1 MKKAILQIS
10 FLIAFLF
17 GLNFLAE
24 AFPPM
29 PSSITIDTVT
39 STITSILGD
48 PFDSEAELTALTS
61 TTVTDSVADTETIAL
76 TSGYKEYDIYL
87 TQTTDATG
95 AIYLPEQAGMLTDA
109 IAYIY
114 NAGTFAATFPFSAG
128 VQEFNGGEAGDYLE
142 IQAGGHLI
150 YRYTGTRWVCIS
162 NEGSKQYFS
171 TFETVET
178 DFIPITYMNDGTS
191 APAEAALVTSTNS
204 ALCRAFDGAAN
215 EDGKIVWKVPPDID
229 ATVGIKFQ
237 VVGKVGSATAPAE
250 GEVIAF
256 SLAGMSVGNSDILS
270 GAVGT
275 PQTSSLTAAAGYVQ
289 YDEVTTTFSPA
300 ITVTNLAAGETA
312 HLDLI
317 RLATSTDT
325 YAQDFHPYGINIKY
339 MRLHNATF

>member
-1 MKKAILQIS
+1 MAKTRAFIGIAALII
-10 FLIAFLF
+10 FLY
-17 GLNFLAE
+17 GLDYAAN
-24 AFPPM
+24 AFPPT
-29 PSSITIDTVT
+29 PDFITLIS
-39 STITSILGD
+39 STITSILGAG
-48 PFDSEAELTALTS
+48 FDSEAELQEQTS
-61 TTVTDSVADTETIAL
+61 LSVSDSVADGEMLAL
-76 TSGYKEYDIYL
+76 EAGHKFYFVDI
-87 TQTTDATG
+87 TQTTATTG
-95 AIYLPEQAGMLTDA
+95 AVYLPEIGMDKDDV
-109 IAYIY
+109 AYLY
-114 NAGTFAATFPFSAG
+114 NAGTHAATFPFSAG

-178 DFIPITYMNDGTS
+178 TVIPITYMNDGTA
-191 APAEAALVTSTNS
+191 APAAAALLTSTNS
-204 ALCRAFDGAAN
+204 AMCRAFDGASN
-215 EDGKIVWKVPPDID
+215 EDGKILWKVPLDID

-237 VVGKVGSATAPAE
+237 IVGKIGSATAPAE

-256 SLAGMSVGNSDILS
+256 SLAGMSVGNSDIMS

-275 PQTSSLTAAAGYVQ
+275 AQTSSLTAAAGYAQ

-317 RLATSTDT
+317 RLAESTDT
-325 YAQDFHPYGINIKY
+325 YAQDFHAAFIVIKWV
-339 MRLHNATF
+339 RLHNATF